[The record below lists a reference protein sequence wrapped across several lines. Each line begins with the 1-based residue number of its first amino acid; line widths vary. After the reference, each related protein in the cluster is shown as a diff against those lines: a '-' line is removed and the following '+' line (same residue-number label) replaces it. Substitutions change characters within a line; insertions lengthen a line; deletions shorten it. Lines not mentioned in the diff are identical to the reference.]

1 MVWDIAQLGG
11 LKCKAEINGQ
21 FQKKKKQ

>member
-11 LKCKAEINGQ
+11 LMCKAEINGQ